1 MNKHDAIHRIIDRV
15 FTDQCESFKKKA
27 RDCLDLTTTMI
38 TNLFEDE
45 QNAFKFVEALSS
57 YFESSASE
65 AEGPNESGSESV
77 SEDDEPMVAVP
88 IVMPKVANCPNEFN
102 NFLSIEGKSKYSTA
116 VLS

>member
-1 MNKHDAIHRIIDRV
+1 
-15 FTDQCESFKKKA
+15 
-27 RDCLDLTTTMI
+27 MI

-45 QNAFKFVEALSS
+45 QNSFKFVEALST

-65 AEGPNESGSESV
+65 AEGPNESV
-77 SEDDEPMVAVP
+77 SEDNEPMVAVP
-88 IVMPKVANCPNEFN
+88 IVMPKVANCPNGFN